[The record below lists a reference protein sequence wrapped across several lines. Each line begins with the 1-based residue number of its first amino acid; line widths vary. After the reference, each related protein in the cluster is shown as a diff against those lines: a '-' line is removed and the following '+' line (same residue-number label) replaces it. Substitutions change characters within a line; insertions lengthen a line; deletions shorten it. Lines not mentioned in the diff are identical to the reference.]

1 MGSVTVCNRLPWP
14 ALRPPPTAFF
24 THLVNHP
31 IAGTYLD
38 VMGLVE
44 EVADEAGVLGE
55 DLFDHGI
62 INLFNSKYRLTSS
75 NVTVSCVDE
84 KFIGI

>member
-1 MGSVTVCNRLPWP
+1 MGSVTVCNRLPRPTLSPSSP
-14 ALRPPPTAFF
+14 AFL
-24 THLVNHP
+24 THLINNP

-38 VMGLVE
+38 MVGFVE
-44 EVADEAGVLGE
+44 EIADEAGVLGE
-55 DLFDHGI
+55 DLFYHGI

-75 NVTVSCVDE
+75 NVTVSSVAE